1 MLPQQH
7 LCDTH
12 GAEPT
17 QETRHDR
24 LRPRPA
30 SHGAATTLVRGFCAG
45 RALCHSE
52 PHHDIGR
59 VRRVS
64 DRERRYP
71 SRALRCRILPRPR
84 HAEPARAW
92 FPDADPY
99 RAGQRTVSLYGGGI
113 AGRVSRT
120 VEPVPQTRVRR
131 RHDLSRARADG
142 AGAWPHHGRGG
153 IAQHRVQSAPRAGAG
168 RTAEVS
174 HSPAYRSA
182 VIGADG
188 TPNSHDRARIDRQT
202 PTTIR
207 TIIASVGLT
216 GVCASGRNERSFMAT
231 YSMGTRAAAEMV
243 RIAQGAQWTPS

>member
-1 MLPQQH
+1 MPGTSPGITNWLPVAFSSEVKTGSRQENAPIKKLEPVSILSKRAPAALPQQH

-99 RAGQRTVSLYGGGI
+99 RTGQRTVSPYGGGI

-120 VEPVPQTRVRR
+120 VEPVPETRVRR
-131 RHDLSRARADG
+131 RHDLSRARGDG
-142 AGAWPHHGRGG
+142 ASAWPHHGRGG

-174 HSPAYRSA
+174 HSPADRSA
-182 VIGADG
+182 VI
-188 TPNSHDRARIDRQT
+188 
-202 PTTIR
+202 
-207 TIIASVGLT
+207 
-216 GVCASGRNERSFMAT
+216 
-231 YSMGTRAAAEMV
+231 
-243 RIAQGAQWTPS
+243 